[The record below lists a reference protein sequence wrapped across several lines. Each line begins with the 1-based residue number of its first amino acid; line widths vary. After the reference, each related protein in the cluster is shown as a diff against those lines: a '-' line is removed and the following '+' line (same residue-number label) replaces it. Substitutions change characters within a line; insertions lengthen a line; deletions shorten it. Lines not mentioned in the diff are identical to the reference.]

1 MWTRSDILALLQL
14 LAMIFFATVHAA
26 WCLAIHRGTHSLFAQ
41 DHVLI
46 FLKLPFGVARMQSDI
61 TGGSKQRLHPT
72 MAVAIRPVFSR
83 TNRFTSD
90 VMPPLILV

>member
-26 WCLAIHRGTHSLFAQ
+26 WCLTIHRCAYSPFWQ

-46 FLKLPFGVARMQSDI
+46 FPKLLFDIARM
-61 TGGSKQRLHPT
+61 
-72 MAVAIRPVFSR
+72 
-83 TNRFTSD
+83 
-90 VMPPLILV
+90 

>member
-26 WCLAIHRGTHSLFAQ
+26 WCLAIHRGAYCPFAQ

-46 FLKLPFGVARMQSDI
+46 FLKLLFGGARMQ
-61 TGGSKQRLHPT
+61 
-72 MAVAIRPVFSR
+72 
-83 TNRFTSD
+83 
-90 VMPPLILV
+90 